1 MRSIIIWRRTVERSR
16 AIGAV
21 KHNLLTTVYFMLRDD
36 EPYRDL
42 LKRPYAHCP
51 LTTPVC
57 LPTVRPNQAGK
68 LTLRATSLM
77 PGIAREL
84 EILHA
89 RAALS
94 QTG

>member
-21 KHNLLTTVYFMLRDD
+21 KHNLLTTVYFMLRDE

-57 LPTVRPNQAGK
+57 LPTVRPNQCWQ
-68 LTLRATSLM
+68 
-77 PGIAREL
+77 ARSSVPHL
-84 EILHA
+84 
-89 RAALS
+89 
-94 QTG
+94 